1 MRPKRSVGKVDY
13 KDLADI
19 KLPKRSRVTCRSK
32 ASLSASSDQSVLYRL
47 KILERNEDRVKV
59 RYIGYGSKYDEWRSS
74 DEIVDLEEGDNNE
87 AEVTRGEQLSPVAK
101 LCLFKEL
108 ACNIKLSLFS
118 HTGREIQCVL
128 LL

>member
-1 MRPKRSVGKVDY
+1 MLGLRDNIQEQLEYCCNSYQKMYLENENKYFRILSREYAVLFRVIVLRIMSVRPKRSVGKVDY

-59 RYIGYGSKYDEWRSS
+59 RYIGYGSK
-74 DEIVDLEEGDNNE
+74 
-87 AEVTRGEQLSPVAK
+87 
-101 LCLFKEL
+101 
-108 ACNIKLSLFS
+108 
-118 HTGREIQCVL
+118 
-128 LL
+128 